1 MIMPI
6 DIWIAFALL
15 ALTFLITP
23 GVSHILMLSN
33 SLTYGPRRAMATGL
47 GDLSANALQ
56 MLAAGL
62 GMAAVIAK
70 APNAFTAVKWV
81 GVAYLVYLGV
91 KMMRTANFAPSVTT
105 ETVSRGALFR
115 QGFVTSGS
123 NPKAIMFFAAL
134 FPQFISA
141 DLPFWPQ
148 QLILMLTYLVFD
160 GAFLAFYG
168 ISAGA
173 ISKRLSDSSMRWVNI
188 ISGAMIIIGAVILA
202 FKTAT

>member
-1 MIMPI
+1 MPI
-6 DIWIAFALL
+6 ETWLAFAAL

-33 SLTYGPRRAMATGL
+33 SLTYGPRRAIATGL
-47 GDLSANALQ
+47 GDLSANVLQ

-81 GVAYLVYLGV
+81 GVAYLVYLGI
-91 KMMRTANFAPSVTT
+91 KMMRTAKFAPDINAPP
-105 ETVSRGALFR
+105 VSRGALFR

-134 FPQFISA
+134 FPQFISP

-148 QLILMLTYLVFD
+148 QIVLMATYLAFD

-168 ISAGA
+168 VSAGA
-173 ISKRLSDSSMRWVNI
+173 ISARLSDKGMRWVNI

-202 FKTAT
+202 FKTAG

>member
-1 MIMPI
+1 MPLE
-6 DIWIAFALL
+6 IWLGFVAL

-47 GDLSANALQ
+47 GDLSANILQ

-62 GMAAVIAK
+62 GMAAVIAA
-70 APNAFTAVKWV
+70 APHVFTAVKWV

-91 KMMRTANFAPSVTT
+91 KMMRTANFAPTVNASP
-105 ETVSRGALFR
+105 VSRSALYR
-115 QGFVTSGS
+115 QGFVTSGA

-134 FPQFISA
+134 FPQFISP

-148 QLILMLTYLVFD
+148 QLILMATYLTLD
-160 GAFLAFYG
+160 GAFLALYG

-173 ISKRLSDSSMRWVNI
+173 ISNRVSGQGMRWINI
-188 ISGAMIIIGAVILA
+188 ISGAMIIAGAVILA
-202 FKTAT
+202 LKTIS